1 MHLALHFMNSEL
13 ENMDLKFHQELL
25 NYLILIWYLQKCK
38 FVLNSTVWKWII
50 NWNKASKHT
59 SQNRLTHIFST
70 QNKNQTLHL
79 PTFLTSFLMYI
90 TRYDLGHKV
99 GKSSRLFW
107 HQNGLSIFFAGNGI
121 LPIFSRS
128 RYILK

>member
-1 MHLALHFMNSEL
+1 MHFGLHLWSLSWKE
-13 ENMDLKFHQELL
+13 MDLNFKHKEKIISHYLKKKFLSNSNCE
-25 NYLILIWYLQKCK
+25 YKILIRTGQKNAVGNPK
-38 FVLNSTVWKWII
+38 SDYYF
-50 NWNKASKHT
+50 
-59 SQNRLTHIFST
+59 FST
-70 QNKNQTLHL
+70 QSKDQTLHL
-79 PTFLTSFLMYI
+79 STFLTSFLMYI
-90 TRYDLGHKV
+90 TRDLGHKV